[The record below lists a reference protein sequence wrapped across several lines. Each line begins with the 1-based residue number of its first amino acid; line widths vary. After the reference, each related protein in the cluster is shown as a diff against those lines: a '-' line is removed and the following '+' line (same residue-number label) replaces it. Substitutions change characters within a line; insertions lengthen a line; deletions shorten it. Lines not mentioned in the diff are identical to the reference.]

1 MAPAATAAN
10 PEIGATIS
18 AHGIETNY
26 HDTGSG
32 SPVLLLH
39 GSGPGVSA
47 WANWRLTMPVLA
59 KQHRVLAPDLVGFGY
74 TERPDGA
81 VYDKALWQAHILG
94 FLDAL
99 GLERVSIVG
108 NSYGGGLAMA
118 LAINHP
124 ERVDKLV
131 LMGSAAL
138 HFEITPALDE
148 IWGLKPTVP
157 AMRRAL
163 DLFAWDRTLVS
174 DELAEV
180 RHRAFARPGVYEA
193 YAAMFP
199 EPRQRWVDAMASD
212 PDDVARVQQPTLV
225 IHGRDDQVVPVSASL
240 EIFDLLPHAQL
251 HVFGRCGHWSQ
262 LEYASEFAEIVASF
276 LAASR

>member
-1 MAPAATAAN
+1 MTADN
-10 PEIGATIS
+10 PEIGATIDVN
-18 AHGIETNY
+18 GISTNY

-32 SPVLLLH
+32 APVLLLH

-59 KQHRVLAPDLVGFGY
+59 KRNRVLAPDMVGFGY
-74 TERPDGA
+74 TERPEGVA
-81 VYDKALWQAHILG
+81 YDKATWQAHILG
-94 FLDAL
+94 FLDGL
-99 GLERVSIVG
+99 GLDRVSIVG

-118 LAINHP
+118 LAISHP
-124 ERVDKLV
+124 DRVDKLV

-148 IWGLKPTVP
+148 IWGLDPSVA

-163 DLFAWDRTLVS
+163 DLFAWDRSLVS
-174 DELAEV
+174 DELAQV
-180 RHRAFARPGVYEA
+180 RHRAFARPGVHEA

-199 EPRQRWVDAMASD
+199 PPRQRWVDAMASD
-212 PDDVARVQQPTLV
+212 PADVARVRHETLV
-225 IHGRDDQVVPVSASL
+225 IHGREDRVVPVSASM
-240 EIFDLLPHAQL
+240 EIFGLLPNAQL
-251 HVFGRCGHWSQ
+251 HVFGRCGHWTQ
-262 LEYASEFAEIVASF
+262 LEYADQFSRLVADF

>member
-1 MAPAATAAN
+1 MTADN
-10 PEIGATIS
+10 PEIGATIDVN
-18 AHGIETNY
+18 GIATNY

-32 SPVLLLH
+32 APVLLLH

-59 KQHRVLAPDLVGFGY
+59 KRHRVLAPDMVGFGY
-74 TERPDGA
+74 TERPEGVA
-81 VYDKALWQAHILG
+81 YDKATWQAHILG

-99 GLERVSIVG
+99 GLDRVSIVG

-118 LAINHP
+118 LAISHP
-124 ERVDKLV
+124 DRVDKLV

-148 IWGLKPTVP
+148 IWGLDPTVA

-163 DLFAWDRTLVS
+163 DLFAWDRSLVS
-174 DELAEV
+174 DELAQV
-180 RHRAFARPGVYEA
+180 RYRAFARPGVHEA

-199 EPRQRWVDAMASD
+199 PPRQRWVDAMASD
-212 PDDVARVQQPTLV
+212 PADVGRVRHETLV
-225 IHGRDDQVVPVSASL
+225 IHGREDQVIPVSASM
-240 EIFDLLPHAQL
+240 EIFGLLPNAQL
-251 HVFGRCGHWSQ
+251 HVFGRCGHWTQ
-262 LEYASEFAEIVASF
+262 LEYADQFSQLVADF